1 MLMRMMGAYLLHA
14 QRGKPTVKKGI
25 REVVCLF
32 FCVCKN
38 ENFELLWMN
47 ERGEK
52 YTPTT
57 FEHAIERLPVQIS
70 GGNPNPQPPDN
81 ASGTVP
87 IQLLGWLF
95 SPPFSWYAIVS
106 YTWGLCPGGFTCFLG
121 HTFATFSLAWHFKNL
136 NFHTKRESSYFSYAF
151 VGVFGCALSF
161 LWAFNKPLI
170 SD

>member
-1 MLMRMMGAYLLHA
+1 MDINRLVTVMLMRMMGAYLLHA

-38 ENFELLWMN
+38 ENFELLWMK

-121 HTFATFSLAWHFKNL
+121 HTFATFSRMTFQK
-136 NFHTKRESSYFSYAF
+136 FEFSYEKR
-151 VGVFGCALSF
+151 V
-161 LWAFNKPLI
+161 
-170 SD
+170 